1 MRGHRVPCSRLHHAL
16 ACGLCALSF
25 LAGRSVCAQNGE
37 FTPPQRGIQ
46 PAERSG
52 ESTQPQHGSQP
63 AEGGGIGVTVPLD
76 FLFHL
81 FSHPASQASPVEA
94 SPPTAGNS
102 PETTPGDLKAL
113 LADGPQFPQLRST
126 DQFEVKALLKGGW
139 PLVIDFMPAPGSCT
153 YVLVSIGEQAAS
165 PVVIDSDGRQGRH
178 LVRLDFPPGSPEH
191 PWPARY
197 RVASVTPSCPSRSK
211 AASGSS
217 DRPSPLEVYGIG
229 AGPRAVGSISVT
241 DLQVRL
247 FQPSVRANQI
257 DYSFAT
263 KSLFNRAT
271 VTFLKF
277 ERSSGD
283 GRIRATPIRSFPVS
297 DLMQV
302 RHQGRWNGLD
312 DNRQLSLGV
321 HRLQVRAW
329 DNQEDDASWAGAISS
344 DFVTITRP

>member
-1 MRGHRVPCSRLHHAL
+1 M
-16 ACGLCALSF
+16 
-25 LAGRSVCAQNGE
+25 
-37 FTPPQRGIQ
+37 
-46 PAERSG
+46 
-52 ESTQPQHGSQP
+52 
-63 AEGGGIGVTVPLD
+63 
-76 FLFHL
+76 
-81 FSHPASQASPVEA
+81 
-94 SPPTAGNS
+94 
-102 PETTPGDLKAL
+102 
-113 LADGPQFPQLRST
+113 
-126 DQFEVKALLKGGW
+126 
-139 PLVIDFMPAPGSCT
+139 
-153 YVLVSIGEQAAS
+153 
-165 PVVIDSDGRQGRH
+165 
-178 LVRLDFPPGSPEH
+178 
-191 PWPARY
+191 
-197 RVASVTPSCPSRSK
+197 
-211 AASGSS
+211 
-217 DRPSPLEVYGIG
+217 
-229 AGPRAVGSISVT
+229 T